1 VEVMVA
7 FVILPL
13 KGERYIMIPQL
24 RVVTLLN
31 DQIRQVQQTNLAHQ
45 IHETYTTFPDIR
57 PRSQG
62 DYQLQRGGTAEA

>member
-1 VEVMVA
+1 MHNISMSITHVEHRYRTIKPATFQIGDVVEVTVA

-31 DQIRQVQQTNLAHQ
+31 DQIRQVQQTNLAH
-45 IHETYTTFPDIR
+45 
-57 PRSQG
+57 
-62 DYQLQRGGTAEA
+62 